1 MRRILR
7 VKHSLA
13 FPSLSEKRAVETF
26 FMILIVGPDG
36 VQLIQFISS
45 LIGGNKTHVFVLFV
59 CLIFPSVFHEN
70 SRKNIR
76 QKSQLVSSQGERLQ
90 FELKFFV
97 LLGLLAN
104 WLALADLWPTTE
116 CTLYLVSSQ
125 RAWEETEVGV
135 SQRNQGVMYRFRE
148 CETREDQVK
157 VLLDSCTISNSSQKG
172 VGDQRVNCIEEIGW
186 KR

>member
-45 LIGGNKTHVFVLFV
+45 LIGGNKTRVFVLFV

-76 QKSQLVSSQGERLQ
+76 QNLNWCHHREKDYSSSSSSL
-90 FELKFFV
+90 FY
-97 LLGLLAN
+97 LAC
-104 WLALADLWPTTE
+104 WPTGWHLRI
-116 CTLYLVSSQ
+116 CGPPQNVLFIWWAV
-125 RAWEETEVGV
+125 
-135 SQRNQGVMYRFRE
+135 RE
-148 CETREDQVK
+148 HGRKLKSEFLRETRVLCTGSGNVK
-157 VLLDSCTISNSSQKG
+157 QGRTK
-172 VGDQRVNCIEEIGW
+172 
-186 KR
+186 

>member
-59 CLIFPSVFHEN
+59 CLTFPSVFHEN

-76 QKSQLVSSQGERLQ
+76 QKSQLVSS
-90 FELKFFV
+90 
-97 LLGLLAN
+97 
-104 WLALADLWPTTE
+104 
-116 CTLYLVSSQ
+116 
-125 RAWEETEVGV
+125 
-135 SQRNQGVMYRFRE
+135 
-148 CETREDQVK
+148 
-157 VLLDSCTISNSSQKG
+157 
-172 VGDQRVNCIEEIGW
+172 
-186 KR
+186 